1 MRIKSVDLVFLLDL
15 SGGMAECIDS
25 VKSGCCIMLN
35 ELIKARS
42 DQSYP
47 YLTSLRF
54 KVCGYRNHPLNS
66 ENWFVDNPFV
76 SDLVAAEAQFSGV
89 NMQAAGGCEEEAGSL
104 LDALFRLSKMEQ
116 TEDGVPECSSKWRA
130 RGRYGRTIFFITNST
145 FKDPMTIPE
154 AAGGSLPDVKNA
166 IREAKISLCGFCP
179 ETDNYCMLGG
189 IGRSQLEFYVS
200 PDTCPAL
207 VGLGK
212 GGEEWNAATQIAS
225 HALLNL
231 NQEIYRKLALIVI
244 KSHAKA
250 CYIDDLDRIH
260 SAVNP
265 QITEYIAREN
275 DSEIRRIRLER

>member
-1 MRIKSVDLVFLLDL
+1 MRIQSVDLVFLLDL

-35 ELIKARS
+35 ELIKAP
-42 DQSYP
+42 D
-47 YLTSLRF
+47 LTSWRF
-54 KVCGYRNHPLNS
+54 KVCGYRNHALNP

-76 SDLVAAEAQFSGV
+76 SDLAAVEAQFSGV

-116 TEDGVPECSSKWRA
+116 TGDGDPECSSKWRA

-154 AAGGSLPDVKNA
+154 AAGGGLQDVKNA
-166 IREAKISLCGFCP
+166 ITGAKISLWGFCP

-189 IGRSQLEFYVS
+189 IVRSQLDFYVS

-207 VGLGK
+207 AGLGK

-231 NQEIYRKLALIVI
+231 NQEIYRKLAFDVFRE
-244 KSHAKA
+244 HAKA
-250 CYIDDLDRIH
+250 RALDDDSFDRIH